1 MGKIIKNGKVYAG
14 GGSAVTVTQVL
25 SSGTK
30 IAEIDVDGQT
40 TDLYAPEGGS
50 SGDEFVN
57 PVLVNRANLYST
69 SERIIGQWIDGKPVY
84 QIVRDTPFSDVSLIP
99 TMSSNTSDVCEVS
112 SIGDYQSN
120 YSYKA
125 FDNDDTT
132 YWASTTNNYGYLNV
146 HFFTAQT
153 VAKIKLKPRKPSAS
167 ASVKDFEIWGSNDNF
182 ATHDVLL
189 STTCPNSSDT
199 QSFDLTTTGSY
210 SYYRLN
216 ILNVWTTDP
225 MSAAVIQL
233 NLIGEGQSSITILDT
248 RIVNGAYI
256 YQYIKNTDAA
266 QAIAVSDD
274 YSTNEAIV
282 GHWID
287 GKPLYQ
293 KTITGTT
300 SSVSGDYYSV
310 DVSDLD
316 IDYLVKYAGFVRGY
330 DATVNRYFDYYIGT
344 NGASVDTNVKEESYC
359 WYRVTQQQ
367 IVIAVRSTKNQLSRP
382 FYLTI
387 QYTKTTD

>member
-1 MGKIIKNGKVYAG
+1 MGKIIKNGRVYAG
-14 GGSAVTVTQVL
+14 SGSAVTVTQVL

-40 TDLYAPEGGS
+40 TDLYAPEGGG
-50 SGDEFVN
+50 SGGEFVN

-69 SERIIGQWIDGKPVY
+69 SERIIGQWIDGKPIY

-112 SIGDYQSN
+112 ANGYYQDN

-125 FDNDDTT
+125 FDNDDST
-132 YWASTTNNYGYLNV
+132 YWASYTNNYGYLDV

-153 VAKIKLKPRKPSAS
+153 VVKINLKPKMRSTTSA
-167 ASVKDFEIWGSNDNF
+167 VKDFEIWGSNDNF
-182 ATHDVLL
+182 ATHDMLL
-189 STTCPNSSDT
+189 SATCQNSSDA
-199 QSFDLTTTGSY
+199 QNFDLTTTGSY
-210 SYYRLN
+210 NYYRLN
-216 ILNVWTTDP
+216 ILNAWTTSDI
-225 MSAAVIQL
+225 SVGAVQL

-248 RIVNGAYI
+248 RIVNGTYI
-256 YQYIKNTDAA
+256 YQYIKNTDTA

-300 SSVSGDYYSV
+300 SSVSGDYHSV

-316 IDYLVKYAGFVRGY
+316 IEYLVKYAGFVRGY
-330 DATVNRYFDYYIGT
+330 DATVGRYFDYYIGT
-344 NGASVDTNVKEESYC
+344 NGASVDNNVKEESYC
-359 WYRVTQQQ
+359 WYRVTQKQ
-367 IVIAVRSTKNQLSRP
+367 IVIAVRSSQNQLSRP